1 MAYLQ
6 NHQYS
11 AHSRQRKKTAPLTR
25 LFHPLC
31 FLVNLRMVWWCSAY
45 PIRYPRYPPSMFLLG
60 SVANHGIYADVRN
73 SDDVIAFL
81 RPNATVGLF
90 ATYPQP
96 YLTTFGGIV
105 DQFTGTAVLMAAI
118 FAMIDDKNGLAPP
131 ASNKIPIPPVFS

>member
-1 MAYLQ
+1 
-6 NHQYS
+6 
-11 AHSRQRKKTAPLTR
+11 
-25 LFHPLC
+25 
-31 FLVNLRMVWWCSAY
+31 
-45 PIRYPRYPPSMFLLG
+45 MFLLG

-131 ASNKIPIPPVFS
+131 ASN